1 MCAYNV
7 VRKFRAQL
15 AMPPQNVLLKDHTA
29 FLKADAKFGA
39 AFGKLDFK
47 LRLERG
53 DFIGQ

>member
-1 MCAYNV
+1 
-7 VRKFRAQL
+7 
-15 AMPPQNVLLKDHTA
+15 MPPQNVLLKDHTA